1 MYKGARVLLYIVAL
15 AELLPWLTGRSME
28 AYLSWPLWIV
38 GGISLAIASLEQPAQ
53 PPAADFSQDSPDT
66 NTGLE
71 AEATAEDDRSET
83 PPAQPRR
90 IRSQTS
96 PDGSSRRER
105 SISFTVRRPEQ
116 D

>member
-71 AEATAEDDRSET
+71 AEATAEDDRSEA
-83 PPAQPRR
+83 PAQPSRV
-90 IRSQTS
+90 RSQTS